1 MKILILIGIALL
13 CFSCEKTQT
22 DQKKVVLPEQEWGSR
37 VFNFDDT
44 KIAFKISLSGVS
56 MGAPDSQ
63 AVWSVI
69 EAAQLNGLI
78 DHRIE
83 VGLMY
88 EGWISECIQV
98 QNIVNRKQLQE
109 NLKNVPTSLL
119 QTYYLIQS
127 VTKYQVISTFYKFNQ
142 YNGQNILL

>member
-88 EGWISECIQV
+88 EG
-98 QNIVNRKQLQE
+98 
-109 NLKNVPTSLL
+109 
-119 QTYYLIQS
+119 
-127 VTKYQVISTFYKFNQ
+127 
-142 YNGQNILL
+142 